1 MWQLSGA
8 NMSISGRLLLSKNRK
23 TTKIHGKTV
32 WAVRQYSEGR
42 KLVRGSILEGCRGRR
57 EAAAGVCKNL
67 PHFRPRQTFSIG
79 TGTQG
84 QGDHRGQRSGY
95 AGVFRQGG
103 EAVGSRRDIPPA
115 GGNLARRHAQS
126 QAQAIGTVHDSRL
139 VVWIGHL
146 D

>member
-103 EAVGSRRDIPPA
+103 EAVGFRRDIPPPA
-115 GGNLARRHAQS
+115 ENWLQGHGHRQRQPLAPS
-126 QAQAIGTVHDSRL
+126 T
-139 VVWIGHL
+139 
-146 D
+146 